1 MMGLHSM
8 EIKNLLERRSM
19 PKKQYDI
26 DSDSNLTTY
35 SNNNSHTL
43 KRSDSSSTLHATQSD
58 LSLIHQRYQTLEH
71 DYHVLLAQTK
81 DKKHLFYQQKEELE
95 RLKLQH
101 SKDQKEI

>member
-1 MMGLHSM
+1 
-8 EIKNLLERRSM
+8 M
-19 PKKQYDI
+19 PKKQFDI

-43 KRSDSSSTLHATQSD
+43 QRSDSSSTLHRPHSE

-81 DKKHLFYQQKEELE
+81 EKNHLFHKQKEELE
-95 RLKLQH
+95 VLRLQH
-101 SKDQKEI
+101 CKDQKEI